1 MICRKLKG
9 WASKNIAQNWIS
21 NFLLAIKINIGCKS
35 FQPVG
40 VLKLPPV
47 MQVSNY
53 GTWRKC
59 AYLLS
64 LLYTRFKLDSAMLF
78 ILIGSNIVS
87 LGRNKI
93 GDAEV
98 LTCKCEYPRAPCS
111 IKGLSIKHA
120 AIYKN
125 CLFSTQLIQR
135 SLKLATHTTER
146 SRSWERARLM
156 LLA

>member
-1 MICRKLKG
+1 
-9 WASKNIAQNWIS
+9 
-21 NFLLAIKINIGCKS
+21 
-35 FQPVG
+35 
-40 VLKLPPV
+40 
-47 MQVSNY
+47 
-53 GTWRKC
+53 
-59 AYLLS
+59 
-64 LLYTRFKLDSAMLF
+64 MLF

-135 SLKLATHTTER
+135 SLKLATHTQQSGAGVE
-146 SRSWERARLM
+146 SERASNAISITFHNFNPVNTHTRARATSTKAVEERRLYFI
-156 LLA
+156 LAKLCYQYSDKLFALFCRSAL

>member
-1 MICRKLKG
+1 MVMICRKFRAELAKFYNV
-9 WASKNIAQNWIS
+9 ADKKSFS
-21 NFLLAIKINIGCKS
+21 NFLLAKINIRCKS
-35 FQPVG
+35 SQPVG
-40 VLKLPPV
+40 VLKLPSV

-53 GTWRKC
+53 GTWCKC
-59 AYLLS
+59 AYHLS
-64 LLYTRFKLDSAMLF
+64 LLYARYKLDSVMLF

-98 LTCKCEYPRAPCS
+98 LTCNCEYPRAPCS
-111 IKGLSIKHA
+111 IKGLRIKHA

-146 SRSWERARLM
+146 SRSWERARV
-156 LLA
+156 